1 VNVNSRNDFL
11 DFVRENDR
19 RKHDDSKVQT
29 LQQQL
34 DELRQTTRELAA
46 RHARLEEHLK
56 VAESAAAQ
64 DRIALEQH
72 RHDVS
77 QAAQARQL
85 DEARVRQQLSEL
97 STRIDDSTKPIRT
110 LQAHV
115 GELIDTVR
123 RFRDDDSDVDR
134 RIDELRAVI
143 DHVAAY
149 SERQVAINQ
158 GHRDSVQVLRG
169 EIERL
174 QRDLH
179 HTDDSVK
186 IVEHDV
192 RRRVAEVQQDIQNLD
207 TRFQDHAGLWQSLQV
222 QIDEG
227 REFTK
232 AFPAQFEAIDVVL
245 ERLDEHLTLI
255 NVQAR
260 ERDDLVSERIEEVRE
275 AFEQQLN
282 EVRQIE
288 DLRHQRLDQR
298 FDELEQIDRELS
310 YRINLVEM
318 QLDDLRQ
325 EDDRLRRELWYLN
338 EQRVRIR
345 LEQVQEELERVREA
359 RREAERRADR
369 ARDAGEEN

>member
-1 VNVNSRNDFL
+1 VNSRNDFL

-19 RKHDDSKVQT
+19 RKHDDSKVQG

-85 DEARVRQQLSEL
+85 DDARVRQQLSEL
-97 STRIDDSTKPIRT
+97 STRIDDSTKPIRS

-134 RIDELRAVI
+134 RIDELRTVI

-149 SERQVAINQ
+149 SERQVVINQ
-158 GHRDSVQVLRG
+158 SHRDSVEVLRG
-169 EIERL
+169 EIDRL

-179 HTDDSVK
+179 QTADSVK
-186 IVEHDV
+186 IAEHDA

-207 TRFQDHAGLWQSLQV
+207 TKFQDHAGLWQSLQV
-222 QIDEG
+222 QIDEA

-232 AFPAQFEAIDVVL
+232 AFPARFEAIDAVL

-255 NVQAR
+255 NTQSR
-260 ERDDLVSERIEEVRE
+260 ERDDLVSGRIEEVRE

-282 EVRQIE
+282 EVREIE

-298 FDELEQIDRELS
+298 LDELEQIDRELS

-325 EDDRLRRELWYLN
+325 EDDRLRREFWYLN
-338 EQRVRIR
+338 EQRVRVR